1 MDKEQA
7 RLILGSFRPDGADA
21 ADPDFAEA
29 LHLAAADRELGEW
42 LARERARDAEFSEA
56 LARVEIPENLREE
69 ILFGLAAERGEVTPP
84 HDELDH
90 AFIAAL
96 SDVHPPEEL
105 RAEILAVM
113 SPGKVV
119 KGPFPW
125 FRLALPLAA
134 AAGFALAFLG
144 NPGKQ
149 VPPDGKIA
157 KVQVE
162 AIQAGFIKTFK
173 APDFSLEKQDPN
185 QEAMFSHLRERG
197 LPCPGCDVIPAGLQ
211 NVASL
216 GCRELIIDGKRGSL
230 ICFNRGADGI
240 VHLILFRRE
249 DVSSEVPADG
259 KPCFNQSG
267 GWAVASWGTADSV
280 FILAG
285 DITVEQLA
293 ALF

>member
-1 MDKEQA
+1 MDKERA
-7 RLILGSFRPDGADA
+7 RLILRSYRPDGADA

-42 LARERARDAEFSEA
+42 LARERAQDAEFSEA
-56 LARVEIPENLREE
+56 LARVEIPESLREE
-69 ILFGLAAERGEVTPP
+69 ILFGLAAERGEAVPP
-84 HDELDH
+84 HDEMDR

-105 RAEILAVM
+105 RAEILAAM
-113 SPGKVV
+113 SPDKVV

-144 NPGKQ
+144 NNGKQ

-162 AIQAGFIKTFK
+162 AIEAGFIKTFK
-173 APDFSLEKQDPN
+173 APDFSLEKQNPDH
-185 QEAMFSHLRERG
+185 EAMFSHLRERG
-197 LPCPGCDVIPAGLQ
+197 LPCPGNTPVPSGLK
-211 NVASL
+211 NVPSL
-216 GCRELIIDGKRGSL
+216 GCRELVIDGKRGSL
-230 ICFNRGADGI
+230 VCFNRGADGI

-249 DVSSEVPADG
+249 DVSSEVPVDG
-259 KPCFNQSG
+259 LPRFDQSG
-267 GWAVASWGTADSV
+267 GWAVASWGTADTV

-285 DITVEQLA
+285 DITVEQLT